1 MKSTFVVFLILSS
14 ALAGC
19 ISESEEVIDEENLSS
34 STQIERMSFTAPL
47 MYNYSNNTDLI
58 LEEYISE
65 GPVLLIWVAAGCMGC
80 HSWTDIISDEVNN
93 GNISNTSLLSIHRYP
108 SFESTSY
115 VEEVYGNHENAT
127 NPVSWPLVL
136 PPEDTPVIDLD
147 SGFESPISF
156 YDSFGYPST
165 PTLQIMDTLGK
176 IIWTSKTYW
185 PTTEVLEEI
194 KNIIN

>member
-1 MKSTFVVFLILSS
+1 M
-14 ALAGC
+14 
-19 ISESEEVIDEENLSS
+19 
-34 STQIERMSFTAPL
+34 
-47 MYNYSNNTDLI
+47 
-58 LEEYISE
+58 
-65 GPVLLIWVAAGCMGC
+65 LLIWVAAGCMGC

-108 SFESTSY
+108 SFESVSY

-136 PPEDTPVIDLD
+136 PPEDTSVIDL
-147 SGFESPISF
+147 ESRSESTVSF

-165 PTLQIMDTLGK
+165 PTLQIMDTFGK

>member
-1 MKSTFVVFLILSS
+1 MKTLGVIFLLLSS
-14 ALAGC
+14 VLAGC
-19 ISESEEVIDEENLSS
+19 ISETQEFIDEEIPSS
-34 STQIERMSFTAPL
+34 SPPERMSFTAPL
-47 MYNYSNNTDLI
+47 MSNYSNNTDLI
-58 LEEYISE
+58 LEEYVSE

-80 HSWTDIISDEVNN
+80 HSWTDVISDEVNN

-108 SFESTSY
+108 SFESISY

-127 NPVSWPLVL
+127 NPVTWPLVL
-136 PPEDTPVIDLD
+136 PPEDTSVIDLE
-147 SGFESPISF
+147 SRLESPVSF

-165 PTLQIMDTLGK
+165 PTLQIMDTFGK